1 MGEQDRRTSRV
12 NMRLTPDDLAL
23 LRSGAQ
29 TQHQDL
35 TAFVLGAAIERAR
48 QVLKEPHEVTGNVGL
63 AAFE

>member
-1 MGEQDRRTSRV
+1 MGEKDRRTSRI

-23 LRSGAQ
+23 LKSGAQ

-35 TAFVLGAAIERAR
+35 TTFVLEAALGRAH
-48 QVLKEPHEVTGNVGL
+48 QVLNEPREVTGNYGF

>member
-1 MGEQDRRTSRV
+1 MGEKDRRTSRM

-23 LRSGAQ
+23 LKTGAH

-35 TAFVLGAAIERAR
+35 TTFVLEAALERAR
-48 QVLKEPHEVTGNVGL
+48 QVINEPREVTGNFGL